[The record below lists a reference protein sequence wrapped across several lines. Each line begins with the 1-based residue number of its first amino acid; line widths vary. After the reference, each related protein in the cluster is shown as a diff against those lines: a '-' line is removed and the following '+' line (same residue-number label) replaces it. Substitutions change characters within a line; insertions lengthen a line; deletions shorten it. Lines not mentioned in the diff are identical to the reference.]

1 MNAKHDARILAL
13 LFGTACLA
21 GPTAA
26 QQYPVKTVRFLV
38 GFAPGGSTDIV
49 ARLIAQKLTDAWG
62 QQVVVD
68 NRAGAG
74 GMISAELLAKSPPDG
89 YTIQACT
96 TGMFA
101 IQPFLYKNLPYNP
114 DKDLQHVTQS
124 GLLPYIVV
132 VHPSLPAKS
141 VRELIAIGKRRP
153 SEISYASSGIGTAS
167 HLSAELFSFM
177 GGVKLLH
184 VPYKGTGQALGD
196 LIAGQVVL
204 IFDQPV
210 STMPLVKAG
219 KLNVL
224 AITSGKRF
232 PTLPE
237 IPTVAES
244 GIPGYE
250 SVSFAGVCVPPGTP
264 KPVVD
269 RLHSEIAKV
278 LKLPDIRDRL
288 LRDGIEPVG
297 STPEEFAAFTRRE
310 RDKWGKVIRDAGV
323 KVE

>member
-1 MNAKHDARILAL
+1 MKQWMKRQVPAAAALAI
-13 LFGTACLA
+13 FAAAA
-21 GPTAA
+21 GA
-26 QQYPVKTVRFLV
+26 QTFPSKTIRYLV

-49 ARLIAQKLTDAWG
+49 ARLIAQKMSENIGL
-62 QQVVVD
+62 QVVVD
-68 NRAGAG
+68 NRTGAG
-74 GMISAELLAKSPPDG
+74 GMISAEILSKSPPDG

-101 IQPFLYKNLPYNP
+101 IQPFLYKKLAFDP
-114 DKDLQHVTQS
+114 DKDLQHVTQAGS
-124 GLLPYIVV
+124 LPYIVV
-132 VHPSLPAKS
+132 VHPSLPAKGIRDL
-141 VRELIAIGKRRP
+141 VAIAKKRP
-153 SEISYASSGIGTAS
+153 GDISYASSGVGTGS
-167 HLSAELFSFM
+167 HLTAEFFQFM

-237 IPTVAES
+237 IPTVSES
-244 GIPGYE
+244 GIAGYE
-250 SVSFAGVCVPPGTP
+250 SVSFAGVCVPGGTP

-269 RLHSEIAKV
+269 RLYSEISKV
-278 LKLPDIRDRL
+278 LKDPGIRDRL

-297 STPEEFAAFTRRE
+297 STPEEFAVFTRRE
-310 RDKWGKVIRDAGV
+310 REKWGKVIQDA
-323 KVE
+323 KVRID